1 MVQEDVSRYRYSRG
15 RSEARARIP
24 LLRIPFL
31 PLHRRAVRLG
41 RQLAH
46 LMPPPAARR
55 PRPSST
61 GCGASRRSFDGM
73 QSSADKEAPLP
84 WLEAAVV
91 FYATER
97 CRLDAW
103 TWAASQMDGSKDGAA
118 EGDEDGGR
126 GKAGVYRQLD

>member
-1 MVQEDVSRYRYSRG
+1 
-15 RSEARARIP
+15 
-24 LLRIPFL
+24 
-31 PLHRRAVRLG
+31 
-41 RQLAH
+41 
-46 LMPPPAARR
+46 
-55 PRPSST
+55 
-61 GCGASRRSFDGM
+61 M

-126 GKAGVYRQLD
+126 AKAGVYRQLD

>member
-1 MVQEDVSRYRYSRG
+1 
-15 RSEARARIP
+15 
-24 LLRIPFL
+24 
-31 PLHRRAVRLG
+31 
-41 RQLAH
+41 
-46 LMPPPAARR
+46 MPPPAACR

-61 GCGASRRSFDGM
+61 GCGASRGSFDGM

-97 CRLDAW
+97 CHCRLDAW

-118 EGDEDGGR
+118 EEDEDGSRGR
-126 GKAGVYRQLD
+126 AGVYRQLD